1 MEGLKAFFIDTSIDM
16 PYVHGSHNSGL
27 VLLSILVSIFSATM
41 SLQTA
46 QIARNA
52 ENAWYR
58 HVAISTGAIA
68 LGGGIWTMH
77 FIGMLSFDLHTH
89 VNYATALTLL
99 SLLPACV
106 ASWFALLMLTRREVT
121 LPHLVMSGTLVG
133 LGIGTMHYIGMAAM
147 QTSLQMR
154 YDPLTFA
161 LSILLAISLA
171 VFALWVSYGL
181 QHTALNSIRRLLISG
196 TFMGSAI
203 AGMHYTGMAAVR
215 FIGTPDNATAS
226 VLINATFASFALST
240 FTVTVTVLVFALN
253 GLMHSRKL
261 YQTMEENNL
270 KIEDSKS
277 RMRAILDTAVDG
289 IITIDSHG
297 LIQSFNHS
305 AERLF
310 GWTAEEVF
318 GRNIKMLMPEPDQSR
333 HDSYLHNYQ
342 TSGTPKIIGIGR
354 EVMGLRKDGSLMPMR
369 LAVGRVDLPNELLF
383 VGFVTDITERHTLE
397 ASLRE
402 TAERAE
408 RAATAKST
416 FLANMSHEIRTPM
429 NSIIGFTELLLQGD
443 LTSIQRNHL
452 NTVRQSSRSLLGLI
466 NDILD
471 TSKMEHGSLALEAI
485 DFSLKGLALQIESS
499 LRLGAHA
506 KHLTLSTHY
515 PSDMNEYF
523 RGDPL
528 RILQILTNLV
538 GNAIKFTEHGRV
550 DISFSHEPDGVHVK
564 VKDTGI
570 GMTPQQAESIFAPFT
585 QADASI
591 SRRFGGTG
599 LGTTIARQLVEQMS
613 GRIEVESALGCGST
627 FHVLLPLPIGQKPA
641 ALKPATYHQAL
652 PPLKI
657 LIADDVAQNL
667 ELLTLTLGAGG
678 HTIVMAHDGDE
689 AVEKFRTE
697 HFDLVLMDVHM
708 PRTDGLQ
715 ATRLIRQYERT
726 HSRPHTP
733 VIALTASV
741 MAEDRKTARQAG
753 MDGFAVK
760 PLDAPRLFDEIAQVL
775 NLERRPSSS
784 REQDRTPPPSQLI
797 DWIAGTSLWGSKT
810 RLAKALEQFLSATAV
825 NHPLPDEAE
834 RSVDWEATLLS
845 LHSIH
850 GAAGNLAL
858 PAVTELASTLED
870 MVRTGWREEAR
881 PQITQLRLLLQS
893 AAKELQASEAL
904 VVDNKVPQPPM
915 LEPELLAHMQ
925 TLLTCFEHSELNDAV
940 LEKVCT
946 GLESLGERAQV
957 QALRTAVDTFELDHA
972 HTLLLQLVTTHATEP
987 QA

>member
-1 MEGLKAFFIDTSIDM
+1 MEGLKAFFIDTSVDM

-46 QIARNA
+46 QIARKA

-77 FIGMLSFDLHTH
+77 FIGMLSLDLHTH

-106 ASWFALLMLTRREVT
+106 ASWFALLMLTKREIT

-154 YDPLTFA
+154 YDPLIFA

-196 TFMGSAI
+196 TFMGLAI

-333 HDSYLHNYQ
+333 HDGYLHNYQ

-408 RAATAKST
+408 RAAIAKST

-452 NTVRQSSRSLLGLI
+452 HTVGQSSRLLLGLI

-471 TSKMEHGSLALEAI
+471 TTKMENGSMTLESI

-499 LRLGAHA
+499 MRLCAQS
-506 KHLTLSTHY
+506 KHLTLTPHY
-515 PSDMNEYF
+515 PTDMPEYF
-523 RGDPL
+523 QGDPL
-528 RILQILTNLV
+528 RILQVLTNLV
-538 GNAIKFTEHGRV
+538 GNAIKFTERGGIEV
-550 DISFSHEPDGVHVK
+550 SFSYTDAMVHVK
-564 VKDTGI
+564 VADTGI
-570 GMTPQQAESIFAPFT
+570 GMTPQQIELIFAPFT

-599 LGTTIARQLVEQMS
+599 LGTTIARQLVEQMGGS
-613 GRIEVESALGCGST
+613 IEVVSEFGHGSI
-627 FHVLLPLPIGQKPA
+627 FHVQLPLPTGQKPEATPVA
-641 ALKPATYHQAL
+641 APQQVL

-657 LIADDVAQNL
+657 LIADDVPQNL
-667 ELLTLTLGAGG
+667 ELLTLTLSGRGHQVVAARDGG
-678 HTIVMAHDGDE
+678 E
-689 AVEKFRTE
+689 AVAKF
-697 HFDLVLMDVHM
+697 
-708 PRTDGLQ
+708 
-715 ATRLIRQYERT
+715 I
-726 HSRPHTP
+726 S
-733 VIALTASV
+733 
-741 MAEDRKTARQAG
+741 
-753 MDGFAVK
+753 
-760 PLDAPRLFDEIAQVL
+760 
-775 NLERRPSSS
+775 
-784 REQDRTPPPSQLI
+784 
-797 DWIAGTSLWGSKT
+797 
-810 RLAKALEQFLSATAV
+810 
-825 NHPLPDEAE
+825 
-834 RSVDWEATLLS
+834 
-845 LHSIH
+845 
-850 GAAGNLAL
+850 
-858 PAVTELASTLED
+858 
-870 MVRTGWREEAR
+870 
-881 PQITQLRLLLQS
+881 
-893 AAKELQASEAL
+893 
-904 VVDNKVPQPPM
+904 
-915 LEPELLAHMQ
+915 
-925 TLLTCFEHSELNDAV
+925 
-940 LEKVCT
+940 
-946 GLESLGERAQV
+946 
-957 QALRTAVDTFELDHA
+957 DH
-972 HTLLLQLVTTHATEP
+972 L
-987 QA
+987 